1 MAGIYTALGNNYRQT
16 ANALR
21 QRREQREA
29 AEEQALETPYSST
42 RQTAAAQP
50 ASTVQ
55 RQSYTT
61 PYAVQRAA
69 YNYGDNEAVQS
80 AQEYL
85 EEQLSQDSGAAAPSQ
100 AAAPAAAGSNRYQ
113 SQYGDRIAEL
123 VEGLLNP
130 QAFQSHSGDRAA
142 DLLQQIMN
150 RPGFES
156 QYGDMMARQLD
167 AIMNRPGYESPYA
180 QQIENLY
187 NELISRPKFE
197 YNPAEDPLYAQ
208 YRDQY
213 IRGGQQ
219 AMRDTMG
226 NAAALT
232 GGYGNSWAN
241 TAAYQAYQNYLQGLN
256 GVIPQL
262 RQQAWNEYQ
271 QEGDLMRDQLSM
283 ALGMDDRG
291 YDRWAQAGND
301 MRSDLAALGDLW
313 NRDLTA
319 YQQQGSD
326 MRANYNALMN
336 QRDLDWETWLQQI
349 SNNQANLNALA
360 GLDEEAYE
368 RYMRDLAAGLIDLTG
383 GTGGGGINGLSG
395 NTAVGA
401 ASGSSLGGRRGGATG
416 AATDEAALLAALL
429 GQQPL
434 TPEIVEAGNP
444 DWNEEEYKKN
454 VKAIKAGEMKSAAER
469 NEEWWASPEGQEM
482 AAALNVRYPKKS
494 DTHGG
499 VHGILPGTEGSTG
512 TGSRVDATTG
522 ADAGG
527 KNDGKTGTG
536 ANDQELKD
544 TAKQYNLVDGILK
557 WTGTKP

>member
-1 MAGIYTALGNNYRQT
+1 MAGIYSALGNNYRQT

-85 EEQLSQDSGAAAPSQ
+85 EEQLSQDSGAA
-100 AAAPAAAGSNRYQ
+100 PAAAQPAAVNPNRYK
-113 SQYGDRIAEL
+113 SEYSDRIAEIL
-123 VEGLLNP
+123 DGLLNP
-130 QAFQSHSGDRAA
+130 QQFQSPSGDRAA

-213 IRGGQQ
+213 IQGGQQ

-226 NAAALT
+226 NSAALT

-256 GVIPQL
+256 AVIPQL
-262 RQQAWNEYQ
+262 RQQAFSEYQ
-271 QEGDLMRDQLSM
+271 QEGDLLRDQLSM

-416 AATDEAALLAALL
+416 AVTDEAALMAALL

-557 WTGTKP
+557 WTGIKQ